1 MNSIQDAVEK
11 IIEGAKTDEE
21 MLKLV
26 FYFVRDKI
34 PFGFF
39 NKYIYATAEEV
50 LKKRRGICVNKSE
63 LLVAMVRAAGMSA
76 RFHYSWVS
84 PNCLIDLI
92 HPLLL
97 RNLPDPFLHI
107 YAEVLLRGKWVP
119 MDVLFDQ
126 KLYEAILKKGLNF
139 ARYPEKRD
147 LIIEFSPTGVISGPV
162 LFEVKDGGYADDL
175 AEVKKI
181 RLTLIQH
188 VLKLFLFPLSNRII
202 KKVRDT

>member
-1 MNSIQDAVEK
+1 MNSIQEAVEK
-11 IIEGAKTDEE
+11 VTEGAKTDEE
-21 MLKLV
+21 RLERI

-39 NKYIYATAEEV
+39 NKYICASAEEV
-50 LKKRRGICVNKSE
+50 LKKQRGICVNKAE

-97 RNLPDPFLHI
+97 KNLPDPFLHI
-107 YAEVLLRGKWVP
+107 YAEVLLKGKWVP

-126 KLYEAILKKGLNF
+126 KLHKALLKKRLNF

-147 LIIEFSPTGVISGPV
+147 LIIEFSPSGVIAGPV

-175 AEVKKI
+175 TEVKKI
-181 RLTLIQH
+181 RLTFIQH
-188 VLKLFLFPLSNRII
+188 VLKLFLFPLSNRIT